1 MGLIRTLVDYGQQAY
16 EELKPNNV
24 NAAEKP
30 SSQDQESNDNNYAQ
44 IKLSGQQPIAHKP
57 RLELQSF
64 REQIGQDAAS
74 VQTTLRQKLA
84 EYGLPNH
91 TRISLLRDDSGQFK
105 INGNIKPDSAR
116 KIEFDLNQNPDFK
129 QQFLRLSQ
137 QQPTLDYL
145 HNIARIKSTY
155 GGDNQLM
162 NSLLSENPTNNSLQA
177 ISQRF
182 ERLHRATSESAA
194 NSLNQVNIPSANQFS
209 VVV

>member
-30 SSQDQESNDNNYAQ
+30 SIKVDNDDTDSQ
-44 IKLSGQQPIAHKP
+44 IKLSGRQPIAQKP

-91 TRISLLRDDSGQFK
+91 TRVSLLRDDSGQFK
-105 INGNIKPDSAR
+105 INGKINPDTAR

-145 HNIARIKSTY
+145 HNIARIKSSY
-155 GGDNQLM
+155 GGDNQVM

-182 ERLHRATSESAA
+182 ERLNKATGDTLSNLSHA
-194 NSLNQVNIPSANQFS
+194 NNTSGSQFS